1 MAVELRGRQLAVP
14 VTINGQAVG
23 LLLDTGSEKS
33 FLTEATVE
41 RLHIPRDAR
50 FNTAIIGI
58 GGGSARVDAS
68 VDHMLIGGVPLPV
81 DRISVNSFSGRPRFD
96 GLIGLD
102 ILRDFDL
109 DIDTPKRTLTLYR
122 VRVCERADPPW
133 DEPAMPI
140 AGISTETRWLKLPF
154 EIDGVAGTATLD
166 TGASN
171 TMINPRMT
179 RRLNLTDEALGND
192 RSLQISVVAGESTP
206 ARIHH
211 FATLLIGPTTTHDA
225 AIVVLTKAPPA
236 LGAGRNF
243 GDGVIGMD
251 FLGRRRVWF
260 SFRTD
265 RVFVSR
271 GDGDAAA
278 AP

>member
-1 MAVELRGRQLAVP
+1 VAVELRGRQLAVP
-14 VTINGQAVG
+14 VSINGQAVG

-109 DIDTPKRTLTLYR
+109 DIDTPKRTSRCTASAFASGRIRRGTSRRCRSPEHRPKR
-122 VRVCERADPPW
+122 V
-133 DEPAMPI
+133 
-140 AGISTETRWLKLPF
+140 G
-154 EIDGVAGTATLD
+154 
-166 TGASN
+166 
-171 TMINPRMT
+171 
-179 RRLNLTDEALGND
+179 
-192 RSLQISVVAGESTP
+192 
-206 ARIHH
+206 
-211 FATLLIGPTTTHDA
+211 
-225 AIVVLTKAPPA
+225 
-236 LGAGRNF
+236 
-243 GDGVIGMD
+243 
-251 FLGRRRVWF
+251 
-260 SFRTD
+260 
-265 RVFVSR
+265 
-271 GDGDAAA
+271 
-278 AP
+278 

>member
-14 VTINGQAVG
+14 VSINGQAVG

-41 RLHIPRDAR
+41 RLHILRDAR

-140 AGISTETRWLKLPF
+140 AGTSTETRWLKLPF
-154 EIDGVAGTATLD
+154 EIDGVAGSATLD

-179 RRLNLTDEALGND
+179 RRLNLTDEALAND

-211 FATLLIGPTTTHDA
+211 FGTLVIGPTCTPESGRM
-225 AIVVLTKAPPA
+225 VLTTA
-236 LGAGRNF
+236 
-243 GDGVIGMD
+243 
-251 FLGRRRVWF
+251 
-260 SFRTD
+260 
-265 RVFVSR
+265 
-271 GDGDAAA
+271 
-278 AP
+278 

>member
-1 MAVELRGRQLAVP
+1 LRGRQLAVPVP

-166 TGASN
+166 TGFQHDDQSTDDA
-171 TMINPRMT
+171 TAQPD
-179 RRLNLTDEALGND
+179 RRGPGERSVPADFRCRRGVDAGTHPPLRDIAD
-192 RSLQISVVAGESTP
+192 RSDDDP
-206 ARIHH
+206 
-211 FATLLIGPTTTHDA
+211 
-225 AIVVLTKAPPA
+225 
-236 LGAGRNF
+236 
-243 GDGVIGMD
+243 
-251 FLGRRRVWF
+251 RRRDC
-260 SFRTD
+260 RTD
-265 RVFVSR
+265 Q
-271 GDGDAAA
+271 GAARPGCGA
-278 AP
+278 QLRRRRDRHGLPRQTPCLVLVQD